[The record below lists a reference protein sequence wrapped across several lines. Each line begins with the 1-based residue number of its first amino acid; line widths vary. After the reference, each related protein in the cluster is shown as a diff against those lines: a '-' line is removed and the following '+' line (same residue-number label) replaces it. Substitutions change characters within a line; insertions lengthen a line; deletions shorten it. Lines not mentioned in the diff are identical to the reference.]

1 MSIAA
6 NAITINHC
14 TFLFFF
20 EFDNDN
26 SAYSLFHNNH
36 NLIYEN
42 ISEGFREW
50 DEHYD
55 NYAMYS
61 MSSNGIYYL
70 SIWVGNTALY
80 AYCDEEYKS
89 ELDMILTSIDY

>member
-1 MSIAA
+1 M
-6 NAITINHC
+6 
-14 TFLFFF
+14 
-20 EFDNDN
+20 
-26 SAYSLFHNNH
+26 
-36 NLIYEN
+36 IYEN

-50 DEHYD
+50 DERYD